1 MDVPAGGGRGFP
13 ATRHTMVAGL
23 RSADP
28 EVKRAGQDTLV
39 SAYWKPVY
47 KYLRMKWSATAVDA
61 QDLTQEFFMRALEKG
76 FFESYEPAKGRFR
89 TFLRTCLDGFMSN
102 QRKGERRLKRG
113 GGVLPVALDFDDAER
128 ELDRHAVVDDTNAE
142 AYFHREW
149 IRSVLGQ
156 TVDSLREDYA
166 RQGKALQF
174 RIFERYDLKESEAGS
189 ATTYAQVAG
198 EFGVSASDVTNYL
211 AAARRSFRRA
221 LIERF
226 RTVCESEAAVER
238 EIRDLLLGDVR

>member
-1 MDVPAGGGRGFP
+1 
-13 ATRHTMVAGL
+13 MVAGMQ
-23 RSADP
+23 STNP
-28 EVKRAGQDTLV
+28 EVKRAGHDTLV
-39 SAYWKPVY
+39 STYWQPVY
-47 KYLRMKWSATAVDA
+47 VYLRMKWRATPVDA
-61 QDLTQEFFMRALEKG
+61 QDLTQEFFMRALEKS

-102 QRKGERRLKRG
+102 QRKAERRLKRG

-128 ELDRHAVVDDTNAE
+128 EIARHAVVDDANAE

-156 TVDSLREDYA
+156 TVDSLRQDYA
-166 RQGKALQF
+166 RQGKTLQF
-174 RIFERYDLKESEAGS
+174 RIFERYDLKESEANS
-189 ATTYAQVAG
+189 ATTYAEVAR

-221 LIERF
+221 LIERL
-226 RTVCESEAAVER
+226 TAVCENPDDVEQ